1 MKAGHFLIGGS
12 VIFAESTVSFGPL
25 YANGP
30 DINRMVEGEKAKPLH
45 CIVGQSGYR
54 KDTERWPKPG
64 MFCESCLTLLISVRG
79 K

>member
-25 YANGP
+25 YANAR
-30 DINRMVEGEKAKPLH
+30 DIDQMVEGEEARPLH
-45 CIVGQSGYR
+45 CIVGRNGYR
-54 KDTERWPKPG
+54 ADTARWPKPG
-64 MFCESCLTLLISVRG
+64 MFCESCLAFLISVRA